1 MTLTS
6 FRLALVVFLLVGL
19 ILSPS
24 RMTGQDPATKPRT
37 DGQPR
42 LSDQTYRVSVDLVN
56 IFCSVWDR
64 KTNSFVTTL
73 TKNNFTLYEDDKQ
86 QEIQNFSRE
95 TNLPLTI
102 ALLVDT
108 SQSVAPKLKFEQEA
122 ATNFFYSVLQ
132 EKDRACLVEFDSGVT
147 LVQDFTNDSNKLAKQ
162 IKTLRA
168 AGGTALYD
176 AIYHISDEK
185 LIREMGRKAI
195 VILSDGEDM
204 SSKSTLQQALE
215 MALRAE
221 GIIYAIS
228 VNRGGFFGVGSSKE
242 GDKVLKQLAEETGG
256 RVFVPFKVEELEDS
270 FQQISKELRS
280 QYNIG
285 YFSSN
290 KARDG
295 GYRRVEIKVEEKGV
309 GVRFRRGYYAPTS

>member
-1 MTLTS
+1 MSLR
-6 FRLALVVFLLVGL
+6 FALVGLLLAVL

-147 LVQDFTNDSNKLAKQ
+147 LVSITSP
-162 IKTLRA
+162 T
-168 AGGTALYD
+168 
-176 AIYHISDEK
+176 
-185 LIREMGRKAI
+185 
-195 VILSDGEDM
+195 
-204 SSKSTLQQALE
+204 KS
-215 MALRAE
+215 
-221 GIIYAIS
+221 
-228 VNRGGFFGVGSSKE
+228 
-242 GDKVLKQLAEETGG
+242 
-256 RVFVPFKVEELEDS
+256 
-270 FQQISKELRS
+270 
-280 QYNIG
+280 
-285 YFSSN
+285 
-290 KARDG
+290 
-295 GYRRVEIKVEEKGV
+295 
-309 GVRFRRGYYAPTS
+309 